1 MMRSE
6 RALASSLILI
16 LALAAVAGCTGGGDD
31 DKTKKVGIGSIA
43 GNVTDSAGE
52 PLPGASITFA
62 SPTGYN
68 DTMFSNVKGW
78 FQFDVSSN
86 DGPYTGTVT
95 MPDYK
100 TWQKADIVVEK
111 DEMTIIEVVLESE

>member
-1 MMRSE
+1 MIRAE

-16 LALAAVAGCTGGGDD
+16 LALAAIAGCTGGRDD
-31 DKTKKVGIGSIA
+31 DKTKKVGVGIIA

-52 PLPGASITFA
+52 PLPGAAVTFT
-62 SPTGYN
+62 SSTGSN

-78 FQFDVSSN
+78 FQFDVSLK
-86 DGPYTGTVT
+86 DGPFTGTVT

-100 TWQKADIVVEK
+100 TWQKSDIVVEK
-111 DEMTIIEVVLESE
+111 DEMTILEVVLVPE